1 MKKSLYICGMLAA
14 GVFIT
19 SLSSC
24 SKSFLN
30 EQLKSDYAPDNT
42 LVDPLGFEAA
52 STGML
57 SIVRADYGDV
67 QGLLATFYVGTD
79 MAITGQPNTVQ
90 APYENYQNLNS
101 QTGSLSSIWNWGYK
115 VINAA
120 NVVIDASANPKASL
134 TDAQRDFYKAEA
146 CFFRAYAYNHL
157 SILFGGVP
165 LITAPVAVPR
175 TDYTRATEDAVIQ
188 QMITDLTFAEAHL
201 PDPANVVKQGRINKF
216 AATELLAEALL
227 RAKKP
232 ADAEAAA
239 KRVIDSKFFTLI
251 TNRYGTK
258 ASLPGDPFADMFTYG
273 NMRRSQGN
281 TEAIWVIE
289 QQYNVTGGGAVTN
302 FDQRRRE
309 WGPFYV
315 NVAGMKVCDSL
326 GGRGIGRIRP
336 TNWWTYELYEQKD
349 MRNSPYNIRRK
360 YYYNDPASAKY
371 GQPVIVSGFDT
382 IQNIYA
388 HTTKWYEFQPQDI
401 QGAQSYKDRIQMRLG
416 ETYLLLAEA
425 QLLQGRPGDAA
436 TSINVIR
443 DRAHATPVQA
453 SEVTMDYILDERA
466 RELTAEELR
475 RLTLIRTKKL
485 VERVRK
491 YNPKVAPTISD
502 FNIHL
507 PIPQSEIDVNK
518 DAVLQQNEGYSK

>member
-30 EQLKSDYAPDNT
+30 EQLKSDYAPANT

-52 STGML
+52 STGLL
-57 SIVRADYGDV
+57 SNVRNDYGDV

-101 QTGSLSSIWNWGYK
+101 QTGSLVSIWNYGYK
-115 VINAA
+115 VINTA
-120 NVVIDASANPKASL
+120 NVIIDAAKNPAATL
-134 TDAQRDFYKAEA
+134 TQAQRDFYTAEA

-165 LITAPVAVPR
+165 LITAPVSVPR
-175 TDYTRATEDAVIQ
+175 TDYTRATEEAVVQ
-188 QMITDLTFAEAHL
+188 QIITDLTFAEAHL
-201 PDPANVVKQGRINKF
+201 PDPAGVTKQGRINKF
-216 AATELLAEALL
+216 AATQLLAEAYL
-227 RAKKP
+227 RANKP

-251 TNRYGTK
+251 TNRYGVK
-258 ASLPGDPFADMFTYG
+258 ASQPGDPFADMFTYG

-281 TEAIWVIE
+281 TEAIWVLE
-289 QQYNVTGGGAVTN
+289 QNYNVTGGGST

-315 NVAGMKVCDSL
+315 NVSGMKVCDSL

-336 TNWWTYELYEQKD
+336 TNWWTYQLYEQND
-349 MRNSPYNIRRK
+349 MRNSSYNIRRN
-360 YYYNDPASAKY
+360 YYYNDPASPKY
-371 GQPVIVSGFDT
+371 GQPVVVSGFDT

-416 ETYLLLAEA
+416 ETYLLMAEA
-425 QLLQGRPGDAA
+425 QLMQGRPGDAA

-443 DRAHATPVQA
+443 SRAKATPVLA
-453 SEVTMDYILDERA
+453 ADVTMDYILDERA

-475 RLTLIRTKKL
+475 RLTLIRTRKL
-485 VERVRK
+485 VERVKK

-518 DAVLQQNEGYSK
+518 DAVLQQNDGYGK

>member
-1 MKKSLYICGMLAA
+1 MKQSSYIYGILLA
-14 GVFIT
+14 GLVIT
-19 SLSSC
+19 GSTSC
-24 SKSFLN
+24 SKHFLD
-30 EQLKSDYAPDNT
+30 EELKSQYAPDNT
-42 LVDPLGFEAA
+42 LVDELGFEAA
-52 STGML
+52 STGMQ
-57 SIVRADYGDV
+57 SIVRNDYGNI

-79 MAITGQPNTVQ
+79 MAITGQPNTIQ
-90 APYENYQNLNS
+90 APYEDYRNLNS
-101 QTGSLSSIWNWGYK
+101 QTGSLSTIWNWNYR

-120 NVVIDASANPKASL
+120 NNIIVSADNPKATL
-134 TDAQRDFYKAEA
+134 TAQQRAFYKAEA
-146 CFFRAYAYNHL
+146 SFFRAYAYNQL
-157 SILFGGVP
+157 SILYGGVP
-165 LITAPVAVPR
+165 IVKAPVTVPR
-175 TDYTRATEDAVIQ
+175 TDYTRASEAEVIDF
-188 QMITDLTFAEAHL
+188 IVSDLTFAEANL
-201 PDPANVVKQGRINKF
+201 PDPANVKKQGRINKF
-216 AATELLAEALL
+216 AASQLLAEALL
-227 RAKKP
+227 RANKP

-251 TNRYGTK
+251 TARYGTK

-289 QQYNVTGGGAVTN
+289 QQYNIPGGGSTE

-315 NVAGMKVCDSL
+315 NVQGMKVCDSL

-336 TNWWTYELYEQKD
+336 TNWWTYELYEKTD
-349 MRNSPYNIRRK
+349 MRNSPYNIRRT
-360 YYYNDPASAKY
+360 YYYNDPAFAKY
-371 GQPVIVSGFDT
+371 GQQVFPTGFDT
-382 IQNIYA
+382 IQNMYA

-425 QLLQGRPGDAA
+425 QLLQGRNADAA
-436 TSINVIR
+436 ASINVVR
-443 DRAHATPVQA
+443 GRAKATPVQPA
-453 SEVTMDYILDERA
+453 EVTMDYLLDERA

-491 YNPKVAPTISD
+491 YNPKVAPTIAD

-518 DAVLQQNEGYSK
+518 DAVLTQNDGYQK

>member
-1 MKKSLYICGMLAA
+1 MKNCLYICRILVA
-14 GVFIT
+14 GVLT
-19 SLSSC
+19 LSVSSC
-24 SKSFLN
+24 SKHFLD
-30 EQLKSDYAPDNT
+30 EDLKSAYAPDNT
-42 LVDPLGFEAA
+42 LVDELGFEAA
-52 STGML
+52 SSGML
-57 SIVRADYGDV
+57 SVMRNDYGDV

-79 MAITGQPNTVQ
+79 MAVTGQPNTVQ

-101 QTGSLSSIWNWGYK
+101 QTGSLSSIWNYGYK
-115 VINAA
+115 LINTA
-120 NVVIDASANPKASL
+120 NVIITASASPKATL
-134 TDAQRDFYKAEA
+134 TQAQRDLYKAEA

-165 LITAPVAVPR
+165 LITTPVTAPR
-175 TDYTRATEDAVIQ
+175 TNFTRATEAAVIQ
-188 QMITDLTFAEAHL
+188 QIIDDLTFAEAHL
-201 PDPANVVKQGRINKF
+201 PDPASVKKQGRINKF
-216 AATELLAEALL
+216 AATQLLTEALL
-227 RAKKP
+227 RANKP

-239 KRVIDSKFFTLI
+239 NRIINSHFFSLI
-251 TNRYGTK
+251 NARYGVK
-258 ASLPGDPFADMFTYG
+258 VSQPGDPFADMFTYG
-273 NMRRSQGN
+273 NMRRNQGN

-289 QQYNVTGGGAVTN
+289 QQYNITGGASA

-336 TNWWTYELYEQKD
+336 TNWWTYNLYDSDD
-349 MRNSPYNIRRK
+349 MRNSRFNIRRQ
-360 YYYNDPASAKY
+360 YYYNDPASPRY
-371 GQPVIVSGFDT
+371 GQPVNVTGFDT

-425 QLLQGRPGDAA
+425 QFKQGHNADAA
-436 TSINVIR
+436 ASINVIR
-443 DRAHATPVQA
+443 NRAHATPVQPG
-453 SEVTMDYILDERA
+453 EVTLDYILDERA

-475 RLTLIRTKKL
+475 RLTLIRTNTL
-485 VERVRK
+485 VARVRK
-491 YNPKVAPTISD
+491 YNPKVAPSISD

-518 DAVLQQNEGYSK
+518 DAVLTQNDGYGK

>member
-1 MKKSLYICGMLAA
+1 MKHAKYIYRFVAAGMLL
-14 GVFIT
+14 IT
-19 SLSSC
+19 VSSC
-24 SKSFLN
+24 SKSFLD
-30 EQLKSDYAPDNT
+30 EELKSSYAPDNT
-42 LVDPLGFEAA
+42 LVDQLGFEAA

-57 SIVRADYGDV
+57 SIMRNDYGNT

-90 APYENYQNLNS
+90 APYENYQNLYP
-101 QTGSLSSIWNWGYK
+101 QTGSLSTIWNWGYK
-115 VINAA
+115 LINSANTIIAA
-120 NVVIDASANPKASL
+120 TDNPKAQL
-134 TDAQRDFYKAEA
+134 TDEQRKFYKAEA

-157 SILFGGVP
+157 SILFGDVP
-165 LITAPVAVPR
+165 LIVAAVSVPR
-175 TDYTRATEDAVIQ
+175 TDYTRAKEADVVNQVIA
-188 QMITDLTFAEAHL
+188 DLTFAEANL
-201 PDPANVVKQGRINKF
+201 PDPANVIKQGRINKF
-216 AATELLAEALL
+216 AASQLLAEALL
-227 RAKKP
+227 RANKP
-232 ADAEAAA
+232 AEAEAAA
-239 KRVIDSKFFTLI
+239 KRIIDSKFFTLI
-251 TNRYGTK
+251 TARYGIK
-258 ASLPGDPFADMFTYG
+258 ATQPGDPFADMFTYG

-289 QQYNVTGGGAVTN
+289 QNYNVTGGGAD

-315 NVAGMKVCDSL
+315 NVAGMKICDSL

-336 TNWWTYELYEQKD
+336 TNWWTYQLYDKDD
-349 MRNSPYNIRRK
+349 MRNSPYNIRRN
-360 YYYNDPASAKY
+360 YYYNDPASPRY
-371 GQPVIVSGFDT
+371 GQQVIVTGFDT

-388 HTTKWYEFQPQDI
+388 HTTKWYEFQPQDL

-425 QLLQGRPGDAA
+425 QLQQGRPGDAA
-436 TSINVIR
+436 ASINVIR
-443 DRAHATPVQA
+443 RRAHA
-453 SEVTMDYILDERA
+453 SEVLPGAVTMDYLLDERA

-475 RLTLIRTKKL
+475 RLTLVRTKTL

-518 DAVLQQNEGYSK
+518 DAVLTQNTGYTK

>member
-1 MKKSLYICGMLAA
+1 MKNFSYICSIMLA
-14 GVFIT
+14 GVILT
-19 SLSSC
+19 GAASC
-24 SKSFLN
+24 SKSFLD
-30 EQLKSDYAPDNT
+30 EELKSSYAPDNT
-42 LVDPLGFEAA
+42 LTDELGFEAA

-57 SIVRADYGDV
+57 SIMRNDYGNT
-67 QGLLATFYVGTD
+67 QGLLATFSVGTD

-90 APYENYQNLNS
+90 APYEDYRNLNP
-101 QTGSLSSIWNWGYK
+101 QTGSVSTIWNWGYK
-115 VINAA
+115 LINAA
-120 NVVIDASANPKASL
+120 NNVIAGTENPKATL
-134 TDAQRDFYKAEA
+134 TPEQKAFYKAEA
-146 CFFRAYAYNHL
+146 SFFRAYAYNHL

-165 LITAPVAVPR
+165 VITAPVKVPR
-175 TDYTRATEDAVIQ
+175 TDYVRASEAEVIKL
-188 QMITDLTFAEAHL
+188 IVDDLTFAEANL
-201 PDPANVVKQGRINKF
+201 PDPATVKKQGRINKF
-216 AATELLAEALL
+216 AAAQLLAEAQL
-227 RAKKP
+227 RAGKP
-232 ADAEAAA
+232 AEAAA
-239 KRVIDSKFFTLI
+239 AAQRIIDSKFFTL
-251 TNRYGTK
+251 TTARYGVK

-273 NMRRSQGN
+273 SMRRSQGN

-289 QQYNVTGGGAVTN
+289 QQYNITGGGSD

-315 NVAGMKVCDSL
+315 NVAGMKICDSL

-336 TNWWTYELYEQKD
+336 TNWWTYELYENTD

-360 YYYNDPASAKY
+360 YYYNDPASPKF
-371 GQPVIVSGFDT
+371 GQPVNATGFDT

-388 HTTKWYEFQPQDI
+388 HTTKWYEFQPQDL

-425 QLLQGRPGDAA
+425 QLAQGNTTDAA
-436 TSINVIR
+436 ASINVIR
-443 DRAHATPVQA
+443 NRAHATPVLPGQ
-453 SEVTMDYILDERA
+453 VTLDYILDERA

-475 RLTLIRTKKL
+475 RLTLVRTKKL

-507 PIPQSEIDVNK
+507 PIPQGEIDVNK
-518 DAVLQQNEGYSK
+518 DAELTQNEGYRK

>member
-1 MKKSLYICGMLAA
+1 MKHAKYIYRFVLAGISLMA
-14 GVFIT
+14 V
-19 SLSSC
+19 SSC
-24 SKSFLN
+24 SKSFLD
-30 EQLKSDYAPDNT
+30 EELKSSYAPDNT
-42 LVDPLGFEAA
+42 LVDQLGFEAA

-57 SIVRADYGDV
+57 SIMRNDYGNT

-101 QTGSLSSIWNWGYK
+101 QTGSLSTIWNWGYK
-115 VINAA
+115 LINSANTIIAA
-120 NVVIDASANPKASL
+120 TDNPKAQL
-134 TDAQRDFYKAEA
+134 TDEQRKFYKAEA
-146 CFFRAYAYNHL
+146 SFFRAYAYNHL
-157 SILFGGVP
+157 SILFGDVP
-165 LITAPVAVPR
+165 LIIAPVSVPR
-175 TDYTRATEDAVIQ
+175 TDYTRAKEADVVT
-188 QMITDLTFAEAHL
+188 QMIADLTFAEANL
-201 PDPANVVKQGRINKF
+201 PDPANVIKQGRINKY
-216 AATELLAEALL
+216 AASQLLAEALL
-227 RAKKP
+227 RANKP
-232 ADAEAAA
+232 AEAEAAA
-239 KRVIDSKFFTLI
+239 KRIIDSKFFTLI
-251 TNRYGTK
+251 TARYGAK
-258 ASLPGDPFADMFTYG
+258 ATQPGDPFADMFTYG

-289 QQYNVTGGGAVTN
+289 QNYNVTGGGSD

-315 NVAGMKVCDSL
+315 NVAGMKICDSL

-336 TNWWTYELYEQKD
+336 TNWWTYELYDKDD
-349 MRNSPYNIRRK
+349 MRNSPYNIRRN
-360 YYYNDPASAKY
+360 YYYNDPASPKY
-371 GQPVIVSGFDT
+371 GQPVIVTGFDT

-388 HTTKWYEFQPQDI
+388 HTTKWYEFQPQDL

-425 QLLQGRPGDAA
+425 QLQQGRPGDAA
-436 TSINVIR
+436 ASINVIR
-443 DRAHATPVQA
+443 RRAHAKEILA
-453 SEVTMDYILDERA
+453 GDVTLDYLLDERA

-475 RLTLIRTKKL
+475 RLTLVRTKTL
-485 VERVRK
+485 VQRVRK

-518 DAVLQQNEGYSK
+518 DAVLTQNTGYTK

>member
-1 MKKSLYICGMLAA
+1 MKKSSYIYGMLLA
-14 GVFIT
+14 GMVAT
-19 SLSSC
+19 GTTSC
-24 SKSFLN
+24 SKHFLD
-30 EQLKSDYAPDNT
+30 EELKSSYAPDNT
-42 LVDPLGFEAA
+42 LVDELGFEAA

-57 SIVRADYGDV
+57 SIMRNDYGNI

-79 MAITGQPNTVQ
+79 MAITGQPNTTQ
-90 APYENYQNLNS
+90 APYEDYRNLNS
-101 QTGSLSSIWNWGYK
+101 QTGSVSTIWTWNYK

-120 NVVIDASANPKASL
+120 NNIIAGTDNPKATL
-134 TDAQRDFYKAEA
+134 TPQQRAFYKAEA
-146 CFFRAYAYNHL
+146 SFFRAYAYNQL
-157 SILFGGVP
+157 SILYGGVP
-165 LITAPVAVPR
+165 LIKAPVTVPR
-175 TDYTRATEDAVIQ
+175 TDYVRGSEAEVIQ
-188 QMITDLTFAEAHL
+188 LIIDDLTFAEANL
-201 PDPANVVKQGRINKF
+201 PDPANVKKQGRINKF
-216 AATELLAEALL
+216 AASQLLAEALL
-227 RAKKP
+227 RANKP
-232 ADAEAAA
+232 AEAEAAA
-239 KRVIDSKFFTLI
+239 KRVIDGKFFSLT
-251 TNRYGTK
+251 TARYGVK

-281 TEAIWVIE
+281 KEAIWVIE
-289 QQYNVTGGGAVTN
+289 QQYNIPGGGSTE

-315 NVAGMKVCDSL
+315 NVSGMKVCDSL

-336 TNWWTYELYEQKD
+336 TNWWTYELYEKND
-349 MRNSPYNIRRK
+349 MRNSPYNIRRT
-360 YYYNDPASAKY
+360 YYYNDPASSKY
-371 GQPVIVSGFDT
+371 GQQVMVSGFDT

-425 QLLQGRPGDAA
+425 QLQQGRPADAA
-436 TSINVIR
+436 ASINVIR
-443 DRAHATPVQA
+443 ARANATPVQPA
-453 SEVTMDYILDERA
+453 EVTMDYILDERA

-485 VERVRK
+485 VDRVRK

-518 DAVLQQNEGYSK
+518 DAVLLQNDGYQK

>member
-1 MKKSLYICGMLAA
+1 MKNILYICGMLAA
-14 GVFIT
+14 GITLT

-24 SKSFLN
+24 SKSFLD
-30 EQLKSDYAPDNT
+30 EKLKSDYAPDNT

-57 SIVRADYGDV
+57 STVRNDYGDV

-101 QTGSLSSIWNWGYK
+101 QTGSLVSIWNWGYK
-115 VINAA
+115 VINTA
-120 NVVIDASANPKASL
+120 NVIIKATENPAASL
-134 TDAQRDFYKAEA
+134 TAAQRDFYKAEA

-165 LITAPVAVPR
+165 LVTAPVATPR

-188 QMITDLTFAEAHL
+188 QIITDLTFAEAHL
-201 PDPANVVKQGRINKF
+201 PDPASVTKQGRINKF
-216 AATELLAEALL
+216 AATQLLAEASL
-227 RAKKP
+227 RANKP

-239 KRVIDSKFFTLI
+239 KRVIDSKFFNLI
-251 TNRYGTK
+251 SSRYGTK

-281 TEAIWVIE
+281 TEAIWVLE
-289 QQYNVTGGGAVTN
+289 QQYNVTGGGSA

-315 NVAGMKVCDSL
+315 NVAGMKICDSL

-336 TNWWTYELYEQKD
+336 TNWWTYELYEQND
-349 MRNSPYNIRRK
+349 MRNSPYNIRRN
-360 YYYNDPASAKY
+360 YYYNDPASPKY
-371 GQPVIVSGFDT
+371 GQRVVVTGFDT
-382 IQNIYA
+382 IQNMYA
-388 HTTKWYEFQPQDI
+388 HTTKWYEFQPQDL
-401 QGAQSYKDRIQMRLG
+401 QGAQSYKDRIQMRFG

-436 TSINVIR
+436 ISINMIR
-443 DRAHATPVQA
+443 NRAHATPVEAAQ
-453 SEVTMDYILDERA
+453 VTMDYILDERA

-507 PIPQSEIDVNK
+507 PIPQAEIDVNK

>member
-14 GVFIT
+14 GVFLT

-24 SKSFLN
+24 SKSFLD
-30 EQLKSDYAPDNT
+30 EELKSDYAPDNT
-42 LVDPLGFEAA
+42 LVDQLGFEAA
-52 STGML
+52 STGLL
-57 SIVRADYGDV
+57 STVRNDYGDV

-79 MAITGQPNTVQ
+79 MAITGQPSTVQ
-90 APYENYQNLNS
+90 APYENYQSLNS
-101 QTGSLSSIWNWGYK
+101 QTGSLSSIWNFCYR
-115 VINAA
+115 VINGA
-120 NVVIDASANPKASL
+120 NVIIDASANPKAIL
-134 TDAQRDFYKAEA
+134 TDEQRDFYKAEA
-146 CFFRAYAYNHL
+146 SFFRAYAYNHL

-165 LITAPVAVPR
+165 LITAPVSVPR
-175 TDYTRATEDAVIQ
+175 TDYTRATEDAVVQ
-188 QMITDLTFAEAHL
+188 QIITDLTFAEAHL
-201 PDPANVVKQGRINKF
+201 PDPASVASQGRINKF
-216 AATELLAEALL
+216 AATQLLTEAYL
-227 RAKKP
+227 RANKP

-239 KRVIDSKFFTLI
+239 KRVIDSKFFQLVT
-251 TNRYGTK
+251 TRYGTK
-258 ASLPGDPFADMFTYG
+258 ATLPGDPFADMFTYG

-281 TEAIWVIE
+281 TEAIWVLE
-289 QQYNVTGGGAVTN
+289 QQYNVTGGGST

-336 TNWWTYELYEQKD
+336 TNWWTYNLYEQKD
-349 MRNSPYNIRRK
+349 MRNSPYNIRRQF
-360 YYYNDPASAKY
+360 YYNDPAGAKY
-371 GQPVIVSGFDT
+371 GQPVVVTGFDT
-382 IQNIYA
+382 IQNIFA

-436 TSINVIR
+436 ISINVIR
-443 DRAHATPVQA
+443 DRAHATPVLA
-453 SEVTMDYILDERA
+453 ADVNMDYILDERA

-475 RLTLIRTKKL
+475 RLTLVRTKKL

-491 YNPKVAPTISD
+491 YNPKVAPTIND

-518 DAVLQQNEGYSK
+518 DAVLEQNEGYRK